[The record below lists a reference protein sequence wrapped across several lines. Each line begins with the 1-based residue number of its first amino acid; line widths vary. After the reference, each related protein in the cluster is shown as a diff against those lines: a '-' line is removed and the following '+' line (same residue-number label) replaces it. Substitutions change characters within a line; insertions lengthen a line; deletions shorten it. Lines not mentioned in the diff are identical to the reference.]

1 MKEQPSTAVPNPS
14 LFFLW
19 SKLTC
24 HVSEL
29 QNHLKDFLHQDDI
42 GRDDKNIVLTHETSR
57 IIYENAIQLSVH
69 CHDEEAKETEHF
81 SFQIL
86 NACTTDSN
94 ATLTLDQLKK
104 LFPHALPLPPL
115 LKKIILYSSRPP
127 PDNKDVLENED
138 HLIAEINK
146 LRLKGNTL
154 FKDAHFKEAVE
165 SYTDALEVS
174 KMAKHLDPRLLNNR
188 ATAYLKLGNH
198 KECLADSHE
207 YITPRPNCWK
217 GYTRKALALNGLG
230 RKGFALCFAA
240 MAYYHDA
247 SSCRRYEAF

>member
-1 MKEQPSTAVPNPS
+1 M
-14 LFFLW
+14 
-19 SKLTC
+19 
-24 HVSEL
+24 
-29 QNHLKDFLHQDDI
+29 
-42 GRDDKNIVLTHETSR
+42 
-57 IIYENAIQLSVH
+57 H

-198 KECLADSHE
+198 KECLADSQE